1 MENMVG
7 LLIGVCALAA
17 LVTLAPVAVNRILW
31 RLENGLSLAS
41 AGLVLFAML
50 FVTAEVFSR
59 NPVLFNSPI
68 PGHLELSEL
77 LMPPLIY
84 LAISYTQATGGH
96 VRMTLFIDL
105 LPPKGRAFIE
115 LVVRAL
121 SIGIC
126 AILCYFSAKHAL
138 RVWQFGDV
146 TMSPP
151 YFVVWPSAIMAPV
164 GLFLLTL
171 RMYLEVVHLVA
182 PKLLPITEPGL
193 ASTSM
198 AE

>member
-7 LLIGVCALAA
+7 LLIVACALAV
-17 LVTLAPVAVNRILW
+17 LVTLAPVRINRLLW
-31 RLENGLSLAS
+31 RIENGLSLVS

-59 NPVLFNSPI
+59 NPALFASPI

-77 LMPPLIY
+77 LMPPTIY

-105 LPPKGRAFIE
+105 LPPKLRAFVE
-115 LVVRAL
+115 LVVRML
-121 SIGIC
+121 SIAIC

-151 YFVVWPSAIMAPV
+151 YFAVWPSAIMAPV
-164 GLFLLTL
+164 GLFLVTL

-182 PKLLPITEPGL
+182 PKLLPGSEPGL
-193 ASTSM
+193 VSAST